1 MSKESLKNL
10 LSKLK
15 TSKEEENS
23 KNKILLIDGMNLFL
37 RCFST
42 VQTRNKTGEHVGG
55 VLGTLYSLGSVIKN
69 TSQNEVIVIFD
80 GENSSHS
87 RKNIYPQY
95 KANRHERQVC
105 NFSMFDDIEQEKQA
119 KESQLFRFIDYLQCL
134 PVKIICI
141 DNYEGDDIIAYLTKK
156 FEKNNEITICS
167 TDKDFIQLL
176 NPFVKI
182 YNPNKKEFLNEQ
194 KVFEKYEIYPQN
206 FLLYRILTGDSSDN
220 IPNVNGFQLKTLL
233 KYFPQFSENI
243 NLTIEEIYQYC
254 EEKLKE
260 KKPSIK
266 YTNVLNSK
274 SIININKQLMDL
286 SNIFFTDID
295 ILQIEQALRLNKKL
309 LPMDFYKLIK
319 EDHLEELLINPL
331 NWIGETFS
339 QLNK

>member
-15 TSKEEENS
+15 ISKEEDNS

-69 TSQNEVIVIFD
+69 TSPNEVIMIFD
-80 GENSSHS
+80 GQNSSHS

-95 KANRHERQVC
+95 KAQRHERQVC
-105 NFSMFDDIEQEKQA
+105 NFSMFDNIEQEKQA
-119 KESQLFRFIDYLQCL
+119 KESQLFRLIDYLQCL

-141 DNYEGDDIIAYLTKK
+141 DNYEGDDIISYLTKK

-176 NPFVKI
+176 NKSVRI

-194 KVFEKYEIYPQN
+194 KVFEKYGIYPQN
-206 FLLYRILTGDSSDN
+206 FLLHRILTGDSSDN

-233 KYFPQFSENI
+233 KYFPQFSENKK
-243 NLTIEEIYQYC
+243 LTIEEIYTFC

-295 ILQIEQALRLNKKL
+295 ILQIEQALKLNKKL

>member
-15 TSKEEENS
+15 SSKEEENS

-69 TSQNEVIVIFD
+69 TSPNEVIVIFD

-95 KANRHERQVC
+95 KAQRHERQVC
-105 NFSMFDDIEQEKQA
+105 NFSMFDDLEQEKQA
-119 KESQLFRFIDYLQCL
+119 KESQLFRLIDYLQCL

-141 DNYEGDDIIAYLTKK
+141 DNYEGDDVISYLTKK
-156 FEKNNEITICS
+156 FEKDSEITICS

-176 NPFVKI
+176 NESVKI

-206 FLLYRILTGDSSDN
+206 FLLHRILTGDSSDN

-233 KYFPQFSENI
+233 KYFPQFSENKK
-243 NLTIEEIYQYC
+243 LTIEEIYQYC

-286 SNIFFTDID
+286 TNIFFTDID
-295 ILQIEQALRLNKKL
+295 ILQIEQALKLNKKL
-309 LPMDFYKLIK
+309 LSMDFYKLIK

-331 NWIGETFS
+331 NWVGETFS

>member
-1 MSKESLKNL
+1 MSKESLQNL

-15 TSKEEENS
+15 TPIQEENS
-23 KNKILLIDGMNLFL
+23 KNNILLIDGMNLFL

-69 TSQNEVIVIFD
+69 TSPNEVIMIFD

-105 NFSMFDDIEQEKQA
+105 NFSMFDNLEQEKNA

-134 PVKIICI
+134 PIKMICI
-141 DNYEGDDIIAYLTKK
+141 DNYEGDDIISYLTKK
-156 FEKNNEITICS
+156 LETDNDITICS
-167 TDKDFIQLL
+167 TDNDFIQLL
-176 NPFVKI
+176 NPNVKI
-182 YNPNKKEFLNEQ
+182 YNPNSKQFFNEQ
-194 KVFEKYEIYPQN
+194 KVFEKYQIYPIN
-206 FLLYRILTGDSSDN
+206 FLLHRILTGDNSDN

-233 KYFPQFSENI
+233 KYFPQFLENRKV
-243 NLTIEEIYQYC
+243 TITELYEYC

-266 YTNVLNSK
+266 YSNVLNSK
-274 SIININKQLMDL
+274 SIININTQLMDL
-286 SNIFFTDID
+286 TNIFFTDID
-295 ILQIEQALRLNKKL
+295 VLQIEQALKLNKKL

-319 EDHLEELLINPL
+319 EDQMEELLNNPL
-331 NWIGETFS
+331 NWIGEIFS
-339 QLNK
+339 RLNK